1 MSEKSNSPVGDPG
14 LREEYLTEGDLALET
29 EPKSEGWFKKFL
41 LGPYWVVPLVLLVA
55 VSAFSLGK
63 VQSIKRDREPVRII
77 QDGSK
82 QSVVGSKEETQA
94 KPQENT
100 KTQTANV
107 VQSQSSGEVVGSKN
121 SNKYHYPW
129 CSGAKR
135 ISKENLVTFNSI
147 EEARAQGYLPASNC
161 QGLK

>member
-1 MSEKSNSPVGDPG
+1 MSEKSNLS
-14 LREEYLTEGDLALET
+14 EEYLTEGDLMPET
-29 EPKSEGWFKKFL
+29 EVKSRNWFKEFI
-41 LGPYWVVPLVLLVA
+41 LGPYWVVPVIILVA

-63 VQSIKRDREPVRII
+63 VQSIKRDREPVKII
-77 QDGSK
+77 EDRNSEKLVESSGEKIQ
-82 QSVVGSKEETQA
+82 E
-94 KPQENT
+94 KPQEKQNT
-100 KTQTANV
+100 QAASV
-107 VQSQSSGEVVGSKN
+107 IQSQDSGQVVGSKN

-135 ISKENLVTFNSI
+135 ISKENLVTFDSI